1 MHTFVEAAGY
11 ITSPFSGYV
20 YPNETVLPWGV
31 LIVIYPYITG
41 LVAGAFIVSSLYHT
55 FRMEH
60 FKPVARLALLSALSF
75 LCFAP
80 VALLSHL
87 GHPER
92 AFEAIW
98 TAHWTSAFAA
108 FAYIA
113 GFYGILLVLEIWFAF
128 RVDIVAMAQTA
139 KGGMGR
145 IYRLLTL
152 GSDDVSER
160 ALAVDHN
167 WTKVLAAIGIAS
179 AAGLHGYVGFVFG
192 SLKSREWWSSDL
204 MPIIFILS
212 AIVSGVAVL
221 TLIYVVSSKLRK
233 TAIDENCVKGLA
245 RVLWAFLIVTLV
257 IEALEYAEMLYRRI
271 EGVEMVKQLIVGPI
285 SVGIAIQVAFSVVPF
300 VILTVLLARN
310 VRGRALI
317 GWMSFCSVLLMS
329 AVLAMRWNVVIGGQE
344 LSKTAKGLITFT
356 PPVWGREGVVWALS
370 LLGGTFVLLWGMT
383 RLLPP
388 WEPVQMSE

>member
-1 MHTFVEAAGY
+1 V
-11 ITSPFSGYV
+11 
-20 YPNETVLPWGV
+20 
-31 LIVIYPYITG
+31 
-41 LVAGAFIVSSLYHT
+41 
-55 FRMEH
+55 
-60 FKPVARLALLSALSF
+60 
-75 LCFAP
+75 
-80 VALLSHL
+80 
-87 GHPER
+87 
-92 AFEAIW
+92 
-98 TAHWTSAFAA
+98 
-108 FAYIA
+108 A
-113 GFYGILLVLEIWFAF
+113 GFYAILLILEIWFAF

-139 KGGMGR
+139 TGAVGR

-152 GSDDVSER
+152 GSYDVSER
-160 ALAVDHN
+160 ALADDRR
-167 WTKVLAAIGIAS
+167 WTQVLAAIGIAS

-212 AIVSGVAVL
+212 AIVSGVAAL
-221 TLIYVVSSKLRK
+221 TLIYVVSSKVRK

-271 EGVEMVKQLIVGPI
+271 EGVEMVKHLIAGPI
-285 SVGIAIQVAFSVVPF
+285 SVGLAMQVVFSGIPL

-310 VRGRALI
+310 VRGRALV
-317 GWMSFCSVLLMS
+317 GWMSFSAVLLMS

-344 LSKTAKGLITFT
+344 LSKTAKGLITYT

-370 LLGGTFVLLWGMT
+370 LLSGTFALLWAMT

>member
-1 MHTFVEAAGY
+1 MDMVIQAAGY

-55 FRMEH
+55 FHMEQ
-60 FKPVARLALLSALSF
+60 FKPVARLALLSAFSF

-80 VALLSHL
+80 AALLSHL

-108 FAYIA
+108 FAYVA
-113 GFYGILLVLEIWFAF
+113 GFYAILLILEIWFAF
-128 RVDIVAMAQTA
+128 RVDIVAKAQTA
-139 KGGMGR
+139 GGAMGR
-145 IYRLLTL
+145 VYRVLTL
-152 GSDDVSER
+152 GSYDVSER
-160 ALAVDHN
+160 ALAVDHR
-167 WTKVLAAIGIAS
+167 WTKVLAAVGIAA

-221 TLIYVVSSKLRK
+221 TLIYVVSSKLRR
-233 TAIDENCVKGLA
+233 TAIDETCVKGLA
-245 RVLWAFLIVTLV
+245 RVLCTFLIVTLV

-271 EGVEMVKQLIVGPI
+271 EGVEMVKQLMLGPI
-285 SVGIAIQVAFSVVPF
+285 SVGLIIQVVFSVIPL
-300 VILTVLLARN
+300 VILIVLLARN
-310 VRGRALI
+310 VRGGALI
-317 GWMSFCSVLLMS
+317 GWMCFCAVLLMS

-344 LSKTAKGLITFT
+344 LSKTAKGLITYT
-356 PPVWGREGVVWALS
+356 PPIWGREGVVWALT
-370 LLGGTFVLLWGMT
+370 LLSGTFVLLWAMT

-388 WEPVQMSE
+388 WEPVQMPE

>member
-1 MHTFVEAAGY
+1 MDTLIQAAGY
-11 ITSPFSGYV
+11 IASPFSGYV
-20 YPNETVLPWGV
+20 YPNETVVPWGV

-55 FRMEH
+55 FGMEQ
-60 FKPVARLALLSALSF
+60 FKPVARLALLAALAF

-80 VALLSHL
+80 AVLLSHL

-108 FAYIA
+108 FAYVA
-113 GFYGILLVLEIWFAF
+113 GFYAILLVLEIWFAF
-128 RVDIVAMAQTA
+128 RVDIVTMAQTA
-139 KGGMGR
+139 GGAAGR
-145 IYRLLTL
+145 VYRLLTL
-152 GSDDVSER
+152 GSYDVSER
-160 ALAVDHN
+160 ALAGDQR
-167 WTKVLAAIGIAS
+167 WTRVLAAIGIAS

-221 TLIYVVSSKLRK
+221 TLIYVVSSKVRK
-233 TAIDENCVKGLA
+233 APIDESCMQGLA
-245 RVLWAFLIVTLV
+245 RILCASLIVTLV
-257 IEALEYAEMLYRRI
+257 IEALEYAEMMYRRI
-271 EGVEMVKQLIVGPI
+271 EGVEMVKQLIAGPI
-285 SVGIAIQVAFSVVPF
+285 DISLAIQVGLSAIPL

-310 VRGRALI
+310 VRGRALV
-317 GWMSFCSVLLMS
+317 GWMSCAAALLMS
-329 AVLAMRWNVVIGGQE
+329 AVFAMRWNVVIGGQE
-344 LSKTAKGLITFT
+344 LSKTARGLITYT
-356 PPVWGREGVVWALS
+356 PPIWGREGVVWALA
-370 LLGGTFVLLWGMT
+370 LFGGTFVLLWAMT

-388 WEPVQMSE
+388 WERVQASE